1 MASSAAVS
9 LLASSARTTTG
20 SGAAVDL
27 AEKTTC
33 VLYLDVTAVSGTGT
47 LTVTVQ
53 TSPNGTSGWTT
64 VSPSAGS
71 SGSTV
76 FTAASAVGLQKVTFP
91 DCSQYVR
98 ASWSITGGATFT
110 FSVLGTALLRFAAVA
125 DVLRFGVRAAGLSD
139 VSAVDIDASCGR
151 ATDEIVSALDAQEYK
166 GPFDAWGEDVRG
178 SAATLAGYY
187 ALLARGFRP
196 DDGADPIVQAVADVR
211 AWLDLV
217 AKGSRRP
224 FGVADST
231 DDEDEGDAYVH
242 TSTARGW

>member
-33 VLYLDVTAVSGTGT
+33 VLYLDVTAVSGTGA

-64 VSPSAGS
+64 VSPSNGAG
-71 SGSTV
+71 GSLV
-76 FTAASAVGLQKVTFP
+76 FTAASAVALQKVTFP
-91 DCSQYVR
+91 SCERYVR
-98 ASWSITGGATFT
+98 ATWSITGGATVT
-110 FSVLGTALLRFAAVA
+110 FAVTGTAFLRFASPA
-125 DVLRFGVRAAGLSD
+125 DVLRLGVRSEALSD
-139 VSAVDIDASCGR
+139 VSAATLDASCGR

-178 SAATLAGYY
+178 TAATLAGYY
-187 ALLARGFRP
+187 ALLVRGFAP
-196 DDGADPIVQAVADVR
+196 QNGADPLVQAVADAR

-231 DDEDEGDAYVH
+231 DDEDEGDVYV
-242 TSTARGW
+242 TSAATRGW

>member
-1 MASSAAVS
+1 MASSTAVS

-76 FTAASAVGLQKVTFP
+76 FTAASAAGLQKVTFP

-98 ASWSITGGATFT
+98 ASWAITGGATFT
-110 FSVLGTALLRFAAVA
+110 FAVTGTALLRFATVA
-125 DVLRFGVRAAGLSD
+125 DMARLGVRSEALSD
-139 VSAVDIDASCGR
+139 VSAADKDASCGR

-166 GPFDAWGEDVRG
+166 GPFTSWGDDVRG
-178 SAATLAGYY
+178 TAATLAGYY
-187 ALLARGFRP
+187 ALLVRGFKP
-196 DDGADPIVQAVADVR
+196 ADAADPIIQAVADARSWV
-211 AWLDLV
+211 DLV
-217 AKGSRRP
+217 AKGQRKP
-224 FGVADST
+224 FGVVDST
-231 DDEDEGDAYVH
+231 TTEEEGGVYI
-242 TSTARGW
+242 STAAQRGW